1 MRILQNYGIRFSMDD
16 FGTGYSSL
24 SYLRQLPIDEIKI
37 DKSFISELNKLED
50 EEDRCF
56 VETIFAIAKNLRLNI
71 VAEGIENEEQ
81 RKFLVDQKCN
91 VLQGFY
97 FSEPIKDDVFEKLF
111 YTQHTKSLNSSDYFK
126 EATYASAFSK
136 S

>member
-1 MRILQNYGIRFSMDD
+1 
-16 FGTGYSSL
+16 
-24 SYLRQLPIDEIKI
+24 
-37 DKSFISELNKLED
+37 LNKLED

-97 FSEPIKDDVFEKLF
+97 FSGPIKHNAFEKLF
-111 YTQHTKSLNSSDYFK
+111 LDAKHVETETL
-126 EATYASAFSK
+126 
-136 S
+136 